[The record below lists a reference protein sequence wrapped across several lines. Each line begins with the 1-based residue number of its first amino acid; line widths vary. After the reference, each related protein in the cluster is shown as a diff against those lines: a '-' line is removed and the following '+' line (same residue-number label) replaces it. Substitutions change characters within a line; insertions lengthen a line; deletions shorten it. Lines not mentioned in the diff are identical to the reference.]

1 MSNENFIPLPV
12 QQMIMKNKLETQ
24 KVQALLEAKV
34 LENQIQVSELKNVK
48 WFWEKTIATLLHN
61 WITTLTQFEALEEQE
76 AYKFLTPV
84 QFHQIH
90 LYIKNN
96 QK

>member
-1 MSNENFIPLPV
+1 MRQLILKN
-12 QQMIMKNKLETQ
+12 QMETQ
-24 KVQALLEAKV
+24 KVKALKEASILADQV
-34 LENQIQVSELKNVK
+34 QVSELKNVK
-48 WFWEKTIATLLHN
+48 GFGEKTIATLIQN
-61 WITTLTQFEALEEQE
+61 GITTLEQFKTLDEQE

-96 QK
+96 AI